1 MAIKYHYLTQ
11 SAVFKE
17 LIFMREINLI
27 AKNTVTAGYFVEIKH
42 YNCETLKQLTVRPAT
57 Y

>member
-11 SAVFKE
+11 FAIFKE

-42 YNCETLKQLTVRPAT
+42 YNWETLKQLTVRPVT